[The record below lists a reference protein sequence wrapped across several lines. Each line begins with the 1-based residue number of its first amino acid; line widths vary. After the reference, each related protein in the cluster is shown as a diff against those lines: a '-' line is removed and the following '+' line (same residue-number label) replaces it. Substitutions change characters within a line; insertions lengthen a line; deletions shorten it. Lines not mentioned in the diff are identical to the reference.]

1 MREGK
6 IRRGHPTPTWCL
18 ISGDWERSPS
28 LPTKTFG
35 GGTKRIHVQRGEV
48 FRDRLLIAAGQ
59 HKKRSDARLAQPAKH
74 LTITLVKLAR
84 GKAKTVKPSWRLAS
98 SQAASLGA
106 EAESASR
113 SAAQWL
119 TWVELTEV
127 PLF

>member
-1 MREGK
+1 
-6 IRRGHPTPTWCL
+6 
-18 ISGDWERSPS
+18 
-28 LPTKTFG
+28 
-35 GGTKRIHVQRGEV
+35 VQRGEL
-48 FRDRLLIAAGQ
+48 FRNRLLIAAGQ
-59 HKKRSDARLAQPAKH
+59 DKKRGKAGLPQPAKH

-98 SQAASLGA
+98 SQAASFGA

-119 TWVELTEV
+119 TWVELTEL